1 MAVRDAE
8 VAAVGDPR
16 GARARGPR
24 LGRRIGQR
32 TLDRRVGSEIDRL
45 LAVIAGLGRQLA
57 RRERGGAC
65 GRAQPVAADAP
76 IAGLEIRSVGVEQ
89 ERSEERRVGKDWVS
103 RCRSRWATNHY
114 IKTHL

>member
-1 MAVRDAE
+1 MRISVWSSDVCSSDLAVEAVVMAVRDAE
-8 VAAVGDPR
+8 VADVGDPR

-45 LAVIAGLGRQLA
+45 LAVIAGLGRQLD

-65 GRAQPVAADAP
+65 GRATRVAAAAP
-76 IAGLEIRSVGVEQ
+76 RSD
-89 ERSEERRVGKDWVS
+89 ERSGGTGGVRTGRA
-103 RCRSRWATNHY
+103 R
-114 IKTHL
+114 